1 MAYDFYIYL
10 TLLIANSCCKQVVYI
25 LCGYREWLSSTSSGG
40 IRMGYE
46 YPRPLDRTQ
55 EGVIMKFFAAH
66 VEGPEIYNYA
76 QIRADTLDLYKV
88 VSNVYSN
95 LYFKFDPILYHSAC
109 ILYRQQFS
117 TSTTF
122 LRRPPPTAT

>member
-25 LCGYREWLSSTSSGG
+25 LGGYKEWLSSTSNGG
-40 IRMGYE
+40 VRMGYE
-46 YPRPLDRTQ
+46 YPCPLDHTQ

-66 VEGPEIYNYA
+66 VERPEVYDYA
-76 QIRADTLDLYKV
+76 QIRADILDLYKV

-95 LYFKFDPILYHSAC
+95 LHSYDVHIL
-109 ILYRQQFS
+109 
-117 TSTTF
+117 
-122 LRRPPPTAT
+122 